1 MTRCAPRPG
10 LAPLTFPRVQTAS
23 RRALRSS
30 SSVEPMTH
38 VSIAIS
44 EAEERDVV
52 VVTGEI
58 DLATAPLLE
67 GTLRW
72 YLDRDVIVDLSA
84 VTLLDASGL
93 TALIR
98 TRKRLRQ
105 SGHTLRTT
113 GERGAVLSAMT
124 VTGLLDTFHGRI
136 ADDPADS

>member
-1 MTRCAPRPG
+1 
-10 LAPLTFPRVQTAS
+10 
-23 RRALRSS
+23 
-30 SSVEPMTH
+30 MTH
-38 VSIAIS
+38 VSFAIT
-44 EAEERDVV
+44 EADERHVV

-67 GTLRW
+67 GILRW

-124 VTGLLDTFHGRI
+124 VTGLLDTFRGRI

>member
-1 MTRCAPRPG
+1 MTP
-10 LAPLTFPRVQTAS
+10 
-23 RRALRSS
+23 
-30 SSVEPMTH
+30 
-38 VSIAIS
+38 VSIAIA

-52 VVTGEI
+52 VFVTGEI
-58 DLATAPLLE
+58 DFATAPLLE

-84 VTLLDASGL
+84 VTLFDASGL

-113 GERGAVLSAMT
+113 GERGAVLAAMT
-124 VTGLLDTFHGRI
+124 VTGLLDTFRGI
-136 ADDPADS
+136 ADDSGGS